1 MRKPPQATSLAL
13 NLAPMVDVMM
23 CLMIF
28 FMLATKMV
36 EQEKSRIA
44 LPVAQSARET
54 DKDSGDIRF
63 VINIRPRSDAPDPVY
78 ILREEE
84 MSLSDVLR
92 RLSAAASVNRNIE
105 CVIRADRD
113 MAYEHIEAVMRGC
126 AGAGIHHITFGALRR
141 DEGGRS

>member
-1 MRKPPQATSLAL
+1 MRKPPKATSLAL

-36 EQEKSRIA
+36 EQEKSRIS
-44 LPVAQSARET
+44 LPVAQSARDT
-54 DKDSGDIRF
+54 DKESGDIRF
-63 VINIRPRSDAPDPVY
+63 VVNVRPRKSDGMPIY
-78 ILREEE
+78 IVREEE
-84 MSLSDVLR
+84 MKLADVLK

-113 MAYEHIEAVMRGC
+113 MAYEHVEAIMLGC
-126 AGAGIHHITFGALRR
+126 AQSGIHHVTFGALRR
-141 DEGGRS
+141 DEGDRS